1 VSGRRHT
8 PAGASEAPGRST
20 SFSIGEAAEL
30 TGTTTRTLRYYEELG
45 LVSSQRSSGS
55 GQRRYSQGE
64 IERIRHI
71 RELQNLLGL
80 DLDEIAGHLQAT
92 DRLDG
97 LREEYRAGPPEER
110 REAILEDAATILEA
124 LRRRAVERQERLTG
138 FVAELDE
145 RLEKISRARSGASVT
160 S

>member
-1 VSGRRHT
+1 VTGGRRQ
-8 PAGASEAPGRST
+8 PAGTGEAPTGAAA
-20 SFSIGEAAEL
+20 FSIGEAAEL

-55 GQRRYSQGE
+55 GQRRYSEDE
-64 IERIRHI
+64 IQRIRHI

-110 REAILEDAATILEA
+110 REAILDDAATILGA
-124 LRRRAVERQERLTG
+124 LRRRAAERQERLAA

-145 RLEKISRARSGASVT
+145 RIEKISRVRSGTSVK